1 MLIGLDLDLR
11 LPSATSLGGEQEK
24 GWSLD
29 RGQLDRAWFRPGR
42 ESRRGAAHTHG
53 CGSDQSVPL
62 SRGVRLPL
70 CDPYW
75 VVVAIGQFG
84 LSASVPPQV
93 RAVCPYSADV
103 LRAPAPCLDTMGCC
117 RPLSP

>member
-1 MLIGLDLDLR
+1 MLIGLDLELR

-29 RGQLDRAWFRPGR
+29 RGQLDRAWFRSGR

-84 LSASVPPQV
+84 LSASVPPPGQG
-93 RAVCPYSADV
+93 Y
-103 LRAPAPCLDTMGCC
+103 
-117 RPLSP
+117 LSV